1 MISYCGNRVDL
12 EKRHKYNRLRKT
24 AICQPK
30 VADAILFG
38 IYFTIS
44 SIVICLILVLS
55 VRVVFTLVTV
65 IFLWFAM
72 NLLRLK

>member
-12 EKRHKYNRLRKT
+12 EKRHKYNRLKKT
-24 AICQPK
+24 AICQQK

-38 IYFTIS
+38 IYFIS
-44 SIVICLILVLS
+44 SSIAICLILVLS
-55 VRVVFTLVTV
+55 VKVAFALVTAIV
-65 IFLWFAM
+65 LWFVM